1 MTAAKT
7 HVVIVWK
14 CVELNVQ
21 NQLGPLFCAKDCLEN
36 LEGSVI
42 ENFSYCEKR
51 LYLMR
56 TAMTQ
61 MLYSCI
67 KIVLFAKLIIITCV
81 SVPLNYTD
89 P

>member
-1 MTAAKT
+1 LFKVASWFWTFNSTHFQTMTTCVFAA
-7 HVVIVWK
+7 VISIHHH
-14 CVELNVQ
+14 N
-21 NQLGPLFCAKDCLEN
+21 
-36 LEGSVI
+36 
-42 ENFSYCEKR
+42 R
-51 LYLMR
+51 LVGWFMVFKA